1 MAVFTIVKLMI
12 GGIPN
17 LIRKSVRKKVLD
29 FIKVNLTKFKIYL
42 FTLVTLD
49 FLKHQAAAAAIIS
62 SSERQ

>member
-29 FIKVNLTKFKIYL
+29 FIKVNLIKFKI
-42 FTLVTLD
+42 
-49 FLKHQAAAAAIIS
+49 
-62 SSERQ
+62 